1 MDTQSLEKTNSPVTE
16 KIGIA
21 GVNAW
26 YGQQQVLFDLNMGI
40 RSCAVTAVI
49 GPSGC
54 GKTTLL
60 RLINRLNDRVAGARM
75 SGRILLDGRDVYDED
90 IAVSDLRK
98 RVGMVFQKPNPF
110 PGTVFENVSF
120 GLKIRGLGMRSFLRD
135 RVERTL
141 RQVHLWDEV
150 KDKLHSP
157 ALQLS
162 GGQQQRLCLARAL
175 AVEPSVLLMDE
186 PASSLDPI
194 NTARIEELI
203 VRLKVQHT
211 IVIVTHN
218 MQQAGRT
225 SDVTAFLHK
234 GRLIEL
240 ADTATFFTNPK
251 SPSTQDYITG
261 RFRLS

>member
-1 MDTQSLEKTNSPVTE
+1 MDSQPLEETTSLVGE
-16 KIGIA
+16 KISVSA
-21 GVNAW
+21 VNAW
-26 YGQQQVLFDLNMGI
+26 YGSQQVLFDLNMGI
-40 RSCAVTAVI
+40 RACAVTAII

-60 RLINRLNDRVAGARM
+60 RLLNRLNDRVLGARM
-75 SGRILLDGRDVYDED
+75 TGLIRMDGRDVYAPEVQ
-90 IAVSDLRK
+90 VSELRK

-110 PGTVFENVSF
+110 PGSVFENVSF
-120 GLKIRGLGMRSFLRD
+120 GLRIRGLGLRSFLQE
-135 RVERTL
+135 RVERSL

-150 KDKLHSP
+150 KDKLHAS
-157 ALQLS
+157 ALNLS

-203 VRLKVQHT
+203 VQLKTQHT

-218 MQQAGRT
+218 MKQAGRT
-225 SDVTAFLHK
+225 SDITAFLHK

-261 RFRLS
+261 RFRL

>member
-1 MDTQSLEKTNSPVTE
+1 MDPQPLEKTNPSLSD
-16 KIGIA
+16 KISVS
-21 GVNAW
+21 GVNVW
-26 YGQQQVLFDLNMGI
+26 YSAQQVLFDLSIAI
-40 RSCAVTAVI
+40 RPCAVTAII

-60 RLINRLNDRVAGARM
+60 RLMNRMNDRVPGARM
-75 SGRILLDGRDVYDED
+75 TGLIRMDGRDIYGPEVQ
-90 IAVSDLRK
+90 VSELRK

-110 PGTVFENVSF
+110 PGSIFDNITF
-120 GLKIRGLGMRSFLRD
+120 GLKIRGMVLRSFLDD

-150 KDKLHSP
+150 KDKLKTS
-157 ALQLS
+157 ALNLS

-203 VRLKVQHT
+203 VQLKAQHT
-211 IVIVTHN
+211 IVMVTHN

-261 RFRLS
+261 RFR

>member
-1 MDTQSLEKTNSPVTE
+1 MDPKPLEEKAPPLVE
-16 KIGIA
+16 KINVSA
-21 GVNAW
+21 LNAW
-26 YGQQQVLFDLNMGI
+26 YGDQQVLFDLNLGI
-40 RSCAVTAVI
+40 RACTVTAII

-60 RLINRLNDRVAGARM
+60 RLINRLNDRVLGAKMTGIIRM
-75 SGRILLDGRDVYDED
+75 DGRDIYAPEVQ
-90 IAVSDLRK
+90 VSDLRK

-110 PGTVFENVSF
+110 PGSVFENVSF
-120 GLKIRGLGMRSFLRD
+120 GLKIRGMGLRSFLQE
-135 RVERTL
+135 RVERSL

-150 KDKLHSP
+150 KDKLHAS
-157 ALQLS
+157 AYNLS

-203 VRLKVQHT
+203 VQLKTQHT
-211 IVIVTHN
+211 VVIVTHN

-225 SDVTAFLHK
+225 SDTTAFLHK

-251 SPSTQDYITG
+251 NPSTQDYITG
-261 RFRLS
+261 RFRL